1 MRALSGLT
9 RSVAALL
16 VSLILASP
24 AGAQDSTATAEKT
37 PHVAGSG
44 FRLVTDPNGT
54 LNFKLYAAIRY
65 LNQTAIDD
73 TYTDS
78 FGTTTQMDP
87 RQDLQLNK
95 TMISFLGWF
104 LDPRFRYLA
113 YVWTSN
119 ASLGQTS
126 QVVVAGNLGWK
137 FSDAF
142 DTGIGVMSLP
152 GTRST
157 QGNWPYWLSQD
168 TRLIADEFFRPSYT
182 TGIWSKGRIAHGL
195 DYNAMWGNNL
205 SQFGIDA
212 GQLDNQMNTFSGALS
227 WLPTTGEYGPT
238 NGYGDYEDHERLAT
252 RLGLHYTYS
261 EENRQGQPSTEAPEN
276 SQIRLSDG
284 NVIFSPGLFGPGS
297 VVTDIRYQM
306 ASGDFGFK
314 KSGFALEGD
323 YFLRRVDDIRG
334 LSLESLAFDHLVD
347 QGAQVQL
354 SAMLK
359 PKELQVYAAGS
370 KIFGEYGDPWD
381 AKLGLNWFPARTQT
395 VRLNAEWIRVDRS
408 PVGAL
413 SLPLLVGATGSIY
426 HANIEVNF

>member
-1 MRALSGLT
+1 MRAPSRLT
-9 RSVAALL
+9 RSLLALL
-16 VSLILASP
+16 ASLLLASS
-24 AGAQDSTATAEKT
+24 ASAQDAATPAEKK
-37 PHVAGSG
+37 PHVPGSG

-54 LNFKLYAAIRY
+54 LNFKLFASIRY

-119 ASLGQTS
+119 SSLGQTS

-168 TRLIADEFFRPSYT
+168 TRLVADEYFRPSYT
-182 TGIWSKGRIAHGL
+182 TGIWSKGRIARGF

-212 GQLDNQMNTFSGALS
+212 GQLDNQMNTFSGALT

-238 NGYGDYEDHERLAT
+238 NGYGDYEEHERLAT
-252 RLGLHYTYS
+252 RVGLHYTYS

-297 VVTDIRYQM
+297 VVTDVRYQM

-314 KSGFALEGD
+314 KGGFALEGD

-334 LSLESLAFDHLVD
+334 VGLESLAFDHLVD
-347 QGAQVQL
+347 EGVQAQL

-370 KIFGEYGDPWD
+370 KIFGDYGNPWD
-381 AKLGLNWFPARTQT
+381 AKLGLNWFPAGTQT

-413 SLPLLVGATGSIY
+413 SLPLAVGATGSIY
-426 HANIEVNF
+426 HVNLELNF